1 MRVDRNIFVA
11 SVVLVSLIVFFLL
24 PIVPRQVSVQCQ
36 GSTTTY
42 IEATGWQSP
51 SYVLFGIGV
60 AVPPMVACIV

>member
-1 MRVDRNIFVA
+1 MKMDRNIVVS

-24 PIVPRQVSVQCQ
+24 PIAPRQVSVQCQ
-36 GSTTTY
+36 GSTTAY

>member
-1 MRVDRNIFVA
+1 MRMDRNTVVA
-11 SVVLVSLIVFFLL
+11 SVVIVSLIVFFLL
-24 PIVPRQVSVQCQ
+24 PMVPRQVSVPCQ
-36 GSTTTY
+36 GSTTAY

>member
-1 MRVDRNIFVA
+1 MRMDRNIVVA
-11 SVVLVSLIVFFLL
+11 SVVLVSLIAFFLL

-36 GSTTTY
+36 GSTTAN